1 MSSDALKH
9 GVPVKLAEAVHR
21 VVAPNPGV
29 MTGAGTNSY
38 LVGKQALDLIDPGP
52 AIEAHAEALLAA
64 AKQLGGQI
72 QRVFTTHTHSDHS
85 PALQLIKQH
94 NPDVQVIGLAIDDD
108 GFQDASFKADHQPE
122 DNERFDTDDGSAL
135 RAVHTPGHVANHV
148 CWLHEASG
156 IVFTGDHIMQ
166 GSTVVIIPP
175 AGDMADYIDSLNKMR
190 ELPMLGLAPGHGE
203 LIETPL
209 QEVEAIIAH
218 RLGRESKV
226 IERMQGRE
234 PADLET
240 ITPWVYD
247 DVDPGLHPIAQ
258 LSLWAHLLKLRKEG
272 RALEQDGLWRL
283 RSNGTQG

>member
-1 MSSDALKH
+1 MSSDRLQA
-9 GVPVKLAEAVHR
+9 GVPVKLADGVHR

-38 LVGKQALDLIDPGP
+38 LVGDKALDLIDPGP

-64 AKQLGGQI
+64 AEQLGGQI
-72 QRVFTTHTHSDHS
+72 RRVFTTHTHSDHS
-85 PALQLIKQH
+85 PALQLIKQAH
-94 NPDVQVIGLAIDDD
+94 PDVRVIGLEIEDD
-108 GFQDASFKADHQPE
+108 GFQDASFKADHQPL

-135 RAVHTPGHVANHV
+135 RAVYTPGHVANHV

-190 ELPMLGLAPGHGE
+190 QLPMSGLAPGHGE

-209 QEVEAIIAH
+209 QEVDGIIEH
-218 RLGRESKV
+218 RLGRERKV
-226 IERMQGRE
+226 IERMQGKA

-247 DVDPGLHPIAQ
+247 DVDAGLHPIAQ
-258 LSLWAHLLKLRKEG
+258 LSLWAHLLKLQKEG
-272 RALEQDGLWRL
+272 RAQEQGGNWQLC
-283 RSNGTQG
+283 